1 MDKNFAW
8 VLILTAWA
16 QAVPQFWLGPQTAL
30 TGFGIWNKRDLVRL
44 LDTYFCWWD
53 ISSKRVVYGHT
64 TLNTPD
70 LVKVGQV
77 WTQRPAQ
84 WLANLPL
91 LKKKTPNQTHPQIKC
106 DTLGYPE
113 CLISFK
119 GDQESSRWIS
129 GFQKWTGLWL
139 KFIQPNS
146 TKMGSLQHLPVT
158 SYKWSITFFLNW
170 CLNTTWQVAQK
181 PSCAFTLQKKKK
193 YNTSSSLQIRQ
204 LKQQG

>member
-1 MDKNFAW
+1 M
-8 VLILTAWA
+8 
-16 QAVPQFWLGPQTAL
+16 

-91 LKKKTPNQTHPQIKC
+91 LKKKKHQTKPTPKLSVIPW
-106 DTLGYPE
+106 DTLNALY
-113 CLISFK
+113 L
-119 GDQESSRWIS
+119 SREIKNLLD
-129 GFQKWTGLWL
+129 G
-139 KFIQPNS
+139 
-146 TKMGSLQHLPVT
+146 
-158 SYKWSITFFLNW
+158 
-170 CLNTTWQVAQK
+170 
-181 PSCAFTLQKKKK
+181 
-193 YNTSSSLQIRQ
+193 
-204 LKQQG
+204 